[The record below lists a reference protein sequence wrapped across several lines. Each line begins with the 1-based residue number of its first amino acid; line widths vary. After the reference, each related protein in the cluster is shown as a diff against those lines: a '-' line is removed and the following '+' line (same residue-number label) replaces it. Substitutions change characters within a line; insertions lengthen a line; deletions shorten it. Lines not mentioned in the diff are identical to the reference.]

1 MQSFPILAHVDA
13 TKTVNCSTFQIR
25 SVEDDYRMRII
36 SLLESGIHENTC
48 SSRMPKATF
57 KPCCRLL
64 SISTMFLASCK
75 TKHVIQ
81 KMNPNYSIFPL
92 EFSNWQSLHSERFS
106 NVCFFAKKR
115 EKADLALKAVID
127 NSKHKICDEVHSK

>member
-13 TKTVNCSTFQIR
+13 TKTVNCSTFQIH
-25 SVEDDYRMRII
+25 SVEDDYRMHIT

-81 KMNPNYSIFPL
+81 NMNPNYSIFPL
-92 EFSNWQSLHSERFS
+92 EFSKLAELAFRKIFKCMLFCQ
-106 NVCFFAKKR
+106 KKR
-115 EKADLALKAVID
+115 E
-127 NSKHKICDEVHSK
+127 SRPGP